1 MSQIDV
7 KPAQGHIEVKNFALS
22 YETIEGSVEAVTD
35 TQIHVKPG
43 EFVSIVGPSG
53 CGKSTLLNAVAGFLK
68 PTAGTVTVDGVAV
81 NGPSAERGMVFQQ
94 YSLFPWKT
102 VRENVEFG
110 LKMRGMARSQRE
122 RAART
127 LLGLAGL
134 EAFEKHYPE
143 RLSGG
148 MKQRVGIVRA
158 LATGPKVLL
167 LDEPFGA
174 LDAQTRVIM
183 QQILTNMWQRLK
195 ISVLFVTHDLDEA
208 IFLSDRVY
216 CMTARPGSIKAEI
229 PIPLERP
236 RQQSMMMSSEFLALR
251 RGLMSLIRG
260 EPEGDG
266 RRDHRSRHAGAE
278 YRAARLL
285 AGGRDLVRHCEKR
298 SNGAIHLCFAGP
310 VIGRAFARPV
320 GSHCRGIGIDLRCK
334 KCYRSVPSNSNAEQ
348 TSCSLESKAG
358 RAASSGTAMPSTWR
372 RVIRA
377 CPGMSNCS
385 R

>member
-1 MSQIDV
+1 
-7 KPAQGHIEVKNFALS
+7 
-22 YETIEGSVEAVTD
+22 
-35 TQIHVKPG
+35 
-43 EFVSIVGPSG
+43 
-53 CGKSTLLNAVAGFLK
+53 
-68 PTAGTVTVDGVAV
+68 
-81 NGPSAERGMVFQQ
+81 MVFQQ

-110 LKMRGMARSQRE
+110 MKMRGMDRSARE

-134 EAFEKHYPE
+134 EAFEKHYPD

-195 ISVLFVTHDLDEA
+195 ISVLFVTHDIDEA

-251 RGLMSLIRG
+251 RGLMSLIREESLKAMGG
-260 EPEGDG
+260 EISDLGMQGLSIELHGQ
-266 RRDHRSRHAGAE
+266 S
-278 YRAARLL
+278 L
-285 AGGRDLVRHCEKR
+285 ADVL
-298 SNGAIHLCFAGP
+298 
-310 VIGRAFARPV
+310 
-320 GSHCRGIGIDLRCK
+320 
-334 KCYRSVPSNSNAEQ
+334 
-348 TSCSLESKAG
+348 
-358 RAASSGTAMPSTWR
+358 
-372 RVIRA
+372 
-377 CPGMSNCS
+377 
-385 R
+385 

>member
-1 MSQIDV
+1 MI
-7 KPAQGHIEVKNFALS
+7 PATKSGQAKGHIEVADFALS
-22 YETIEGSVEAVTD
+22 YDTIDGAVEAVMD
-35 TQIHVKPG
+35 TNIHVEPG

-68 PTAGTVTVDGVAV
+68 PTSGTVTLDGEAID
-81 NGPSAERGMVFQQ
+81 GPSADRGMVFQQ

-110 LKMRGMARSQRE
+110 LKMRGMDRFNRD

-134 EAFEKHYPE
+134 SAFENHYPE

-195 ISVLFVTHDLDEA
+195 ISVLFVTHDIDEA

-216 CMTARPGSIKAEI
+216 CMTARPGTIKAEI
-229 PIPLERP
+229 AIPLERP
-236 RQQSMMMSSEFLALR
+236 RQQAMMMSSEFLALR
-251 RGLMSLIRG
+251 RGLMSLIREESLKAMGG
-260 EPEGDG
+260 EVD
-266 RRDHRSRHAGAE
+266 D
-278 YRAARLL
+278 L
-285 AGGRDLVRHCEKR
+285 ALQGL
-298 SNGAIHLCFAGP
+298 S
-310 VIGRAFARPV
+310 
-320 GSHCRGIGIDLRCK
+320 IDLHG
-334 KCYRSVPSNSNAEQ
+334 Q
-348 TSCSLESKAG
+348 TLAD
-358 RAASSGTAMPSTWR
+358 
-372 RVIRA
+372 VV
-377 CPGMSNCS
+377 
-385 R
+385 

>member
-1 MSQIDV
+1 MSTV
-7 KPAQGHIEVKNFALS
+7 EARPPQGHVEVRNFALS
-22 YETIEGSVEAVTD
+22 YETIDGAVSAVTETD
-35 TQIHVKPG
+35 IHVKPG

-68 PTAGTVTVDGVAV
+68 PTAGVVTVDGEKV

-110 LKMRGMARSQRE
+110 LKMRGMDRSQRE

-134 EAFEKHYPE
+134 EAFEKHYPD

-183 QQILTNMWQRLK
+183 QQILTNMWQRLR
-195 ISVLFVTHDLDEA
+195 ISVLFVTHDIDEA

-251 RGLMSLIRG
+251 RGLMSLIREESLKAMGG
-260 EPEGDG
+260 EINDSAMQGLNIELHG
-266 RRDHRSRHAGAE
+266 HSLAE
-278 YRAARLL
+278 VL
-285 AGGRDLVRHCEKR
+285 
-298 SNGAIHLCFAGP
+298 
-310 VIGRAFARPV
+310 
-320 GSHCRGIGIDLRCK
+320 
-334 KCYRSVPSNSNAEQ
+334 
-348 TSCSLESKAG
+348 
-358 RAASSGTAMPSTWR
+358 
-372 RVIRA
+372 
-377 CPGMSNCS
+377 
-385 R
+385 

>member
-1 MSQIDV
+1 MSEQTAVASDYAAGA
-7 KPAQGHIEVKNFALS
+7 KGRIEVSHFGLS
-22 YETIEGSVEAVTD
+22 YDSIDGPVEAVTD
-35 TQIHVKPG
+35 AGIVVEPG
-43 EFVSIVGPSG
+43 EFVSIIGPSG

-68 PTAGTVTVDGVAV
+68 PTRGTVLVDDEPVD
-81 NGPSAERGMVFQQ
+81 GPSADRGMVFQQ

-110 LKMRGMARSQRE
+110 LKMKGMERSRRE
-122 RAART
+122 TAART

-134 EAFEKHYPE
+134 LAFENQYPD

-174 LDAQTRVIM
+174 LDAQTRIIM

-195 ISVLFVTHDLDEA
+195 ISVLFVTHDIDEA

-229 PIPLERP
+229 KIPLPRP

-251 RGLMSLIRG
+251 RGLMSLISEESLKAMGG
-260 EPEGDG
+260 EVNDDALQG
-266 RRDHRSRHAGAE
+266 
-278 YRAARLL
+278 L
-285 AGGRDLVRHCEKR
+285 A
-298 SNGAIHLCFAGP
+298 
-310 VIGRAFARPV
+310 
-320 GSHCRGIGIDLRCK
+320 IDTHGHTL
-334 KCYRSVPSNSNAEQ
+334 SE
-348 TSCSLESKAG
+348 
-358 RAASSGTAMPSTWR
+358 M
-372 RVIRA
+372 I
-377 CPGMSNCS
+377 
-385 R
+385 